1 VVAGSLPFAGRNA
14 MSRGSTWSRLRG
26 STVLEHPEE
35 LTPRAGYAAWAS
47 CYDDDGNPLM
57 ALEGPAVAE
66 WLGPLQGRRALD
78 LGCGTGRHT
87 LKLASLGAR
96 AVALDQSPEMMAR
109 AREKLGDLP
118 VDWVLHRLPDPLPF
132 RDSVFEIVVLGLV
145 AEHVAD
151 LAAMMSEVAR
161 VLVPGGR
168 CILSALHSDQ
178 TAQGMRARFIDP
190 ATGLRRPIVT
200 YHRTAADYHAAAE
213 LSGLRDPEE
222 RTLIVP
228 PELPERLPR
237 AERYVGQKLGW
248 VARWT
253 RPIE

>member
-1 VVAGSLPFAGRNA
+1 MRERESG
-14 MSRGSTWSRLRG
+14 
-26 STVLEHPEE
+26 VLEHPEE
-35 LTPRAGYAAWAS
+35 LTPKAGYAAWAS
-47 CYDDDGNPLM
+47 CYDDDGNPLV

-66 WLGPLQGRRALD
+66 WFGPIEGRRALD

-87 LKLASLGAR
+87 LKLAEIGAR
-96 AVALDQSPEMMAR
+96 VVALDQSPEMVAQAR
-109 AREKLGDLP
+109 AKLSAYP

-132 RDSVFEIVVLGLV
+132 RDAVFDIVVLGLV

-151 LAAMMSEVAR
+151 VATMMSEVAR
-161 VLVPGGR
+161 LLAPGGR

-200 YHRTAADYHAAAE
+200 YHRTAADYHAAAGAA
-213 LSGLRDPEE
+213 GLRDPEE

-228 PELPERLPR
+228 PELAERLPR

-253 RPIE
+253 RPIS